1 MLLNTKRLVG
11 EIASACGIRLDEAD
25 PAFVMV
31 RLNQLV
37 LEEATQELVNRVSVK
52 LREFEADV
60 KKAQERAGSYLGAE
74 CKAGIAT
81 LRRELQNDIAVA
93 GVRAAELVENVHRAH
108 IAHARATLIRWICVG
123 LLAGLGLFAVGLCVG
138 ARCL

>member
-1 MLLNTKRLVG
+1 MAALNTKRLVG
-11 EIASACGIRLDEAD
+11 EIASACGIRLDEGD

-31 RLNQLV
+31 RLNQLA
-37 LEEATQELVNRVSVK
+37 LEEATQELVNRVSAN

-60 KKAQERAGSYLGAE
+60 EKAQTRAGRYLGAE
-74 CKAGIAT
+74 CKEGVAT

-93 GVRAAELVENVHRAH
+93 GVRAAELIENVHRAH
-108 IAHARATLIRWICVG
+108 TRATLIRWICVG
-123 LLAGLGLFAVGLCVG
+123 LLASLGLFAAGLCVG

>member
-31 RLNQLV
+31 RLTQLA
-37 LEEATQELVNRVSVK
+37 LEEANQELVNRVSAN
-52 LREFEADV
+52 LREFEAAV
-60 KKAQERAGSYLGAE
+60 ERVQTRAGRYLAAE
-74 CKAGIAT
+74 CQEGVAT

-93 GVRAAELVENVHRAH
+93 GVGAAELVEKVHRAH
-108 IAHARATLIRWICVG
+108 TRATLIRWICVG
-123 LLAGLGLFAVGLCVG
+123 LFAGLGLFAAGLWVG